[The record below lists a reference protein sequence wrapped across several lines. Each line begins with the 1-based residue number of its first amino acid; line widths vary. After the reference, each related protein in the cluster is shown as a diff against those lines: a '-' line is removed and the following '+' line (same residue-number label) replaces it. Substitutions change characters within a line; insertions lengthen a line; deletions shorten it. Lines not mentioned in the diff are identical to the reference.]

1 MITFLEGMIEE
12 KQPTQLTINVGGV
25 GYHVAIPLS
34 SYDYLPTIGQT
45 GRIIIYD
52 YIREDNRALY
62 GFANEQERTLF
73 EQLISV
79 SGIGPKIA
87 LSALSGLSSREIK
100 AAIAEGDVKRL
111 SSISGIGKKMAE
123 RMVVELRDKLSTGES
138 LEAITGTKAEE
149 PVEGHAQDAVRA
161 LIALGYKQTEAY
173 KLIMAAHKNLG
184 ATASV
189 EELVRKALA
198 R

>member
-1 MITFLEGMIEE
+1 MITFLEGLIEE
-12 KQPTQLTINVGGV
+12 KQPTQLTINVGGI

-34 SYDYLPTIGQT
+34 SYDNLPTIGQK
-45 GRIIIYD
+45 GRIIIFD

-62 GFANEQERTLF
+62 GFANEQERKLF
-73 EQLISV
+73 TQLISV

-123 RMVVELRDKLSTGES
+123 RMIVELKDKLSTGET
-138 LEAITGTKAEE
+138 LEAIAGSPDG
-149 PVEGHAQDAVRA
+149 PVEGNARDAIMA
-161 LIALGYKQTEAY
+161 LIALGYKQAEAY
-173 KLIMAAHKNLG
+173 KLVMTVVKKRG
-184 ATASV
+184 ADTIV
-189 EELVRKALA
+189 EELVRNALA